1 MNSMTQKKIQPKKVY
16 EEVAESLIEMIKIQ
30 NLQPGDKLDSVE
42 QLAENF
48 GVGLSAIR
56 EAISGLRSMGVVETK
71 QGKGTFVKS
80 LDLSQF
86 VLPVRTTFLMRM
98 EDTKELYE
106 MRKILESGMAGTAAK
121 QHEPGDLAAIEQA
134 LSKMENAEG
143 NEKKAA
149 NADLEFHRAIANAT
163 HNKLLMQLMANWSEI
178 IEDTIQETRKVLLY
192 AEGHTKKIILE
203 HKAVFQAIKA
213 RDAIEAQTAM
223 HKHLERVNNALLE
236 TIDESKIGRDASARE

>member
-1 MNSMTQKKIQPKKVY
+1 MIHKKIQPKKVY
-16 EEVAESLIEMIKIQ
+16 EEVAESIIEMIKIQ
-30 NLQPGDKLDSVE
+30 KLQPGDKLDSVE
-42 QLAENF
+42 QLAESF

-56 EAISGLRSMGVVETK
+56 EALSGLRSMGVVETK

-86 VLPVRTTFLMRM
+86 VLPVTTAFLMRM

-121 QHEPGDLAAIEQA
+121 QHEPVDLEAIEQA
-134 LSKMENAEG
+134 LSKMKNAEG
-143 NEKKAA
+143 NEKSAA
-149 NADLEFHRAIANAT
+149 YADLEFHRAIVNAT
-163 HNKLLMQLMANWSEI
+163 HNNLLIQLMASWSEM
-178 IEDTIQETRKVLLY
+178 IEETIQETRKVLLY

-203 HKAVFQAIKA
+203 HEAVFQAIKD
-213 RDAIEAQTAM
+213 RDAIAAQTAM

-236 TIDESKIGRDASARE
+236 TIDESKTQKDASASE